1 MLHPISTFRCNI
13 ESSMFNINILLGIKL
28 LTVKLRVAGLEIN
41 QTPKLMVVN
50 IPSYSNCS
58 L

>member
-1 MLHPISTFRCNI
+1 
-13 ESSMFNINILLGIKL
+13 MFNINILLGLKL

-50 IPSYSNCS
+50 IPSYSN
-58 L
+58 

>member
-1 MLHPISTFRCNI
+1 
-13 ESSMFNINILLGIKL
+13 MFNINILLGLKL